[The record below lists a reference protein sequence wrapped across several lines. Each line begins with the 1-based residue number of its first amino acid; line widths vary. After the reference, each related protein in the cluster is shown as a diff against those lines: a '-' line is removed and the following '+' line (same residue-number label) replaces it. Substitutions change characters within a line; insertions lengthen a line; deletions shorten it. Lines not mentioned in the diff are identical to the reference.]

1 MKAEVEKGNL
11 PHGRLARPLRKDQS
25 DLFGSRKRGATAF
38 RVQGGPWGGGSS
50 GFSRVSE
57 ASGVSVRD
65 LGWVMDSRV
74 MSPTRRSSR
83 ESSAM
88 VSAGEPEFPQH
99 SEEVRVDEAQ
109 SDPMY
114 QPPASQE
121 SVQAASSDARPAME
135 RGTSGQ
141 DLLDALGL
149 EGMRSSQHPPGP
161 SLPLRALTPA
171 SGPVLGDSP
180 QTQPSWASL
189 ERGRVSVRSRRGR
202 DPSTEDGRFNRLTSL
217 LEHMMVRMD
226 RLEDDRSSRRSSQA
240 EQQRVAWSPSEQGL
254 RPAQWGGSPS
264 EQGLRPAQWGGYGVG
279 FVGLDLGP
287 ESLNPSPRVPMYPS
301 EGPAELQRVP
311 SLLGAGPF
319 TGQLNSTASG
329 QVQAAQYPSQFPP
342 YGPGSAQVQAAQ
354 YPSQF
359 PPYGPGSGQVQTAQY
374 LSQFPPY
381 GSGSGQVQTTQYP
394 QQFPP
399 FGPGLG
405 PTPTTQGPPQPALPS
420 TGQDQL
426 QVMQCQQQLA
436 DCHLEPNQGQ
446 RSLQSNVFQSLP
458 RVDSTSL
465 ALEHGG
471 LKSDLPESRRSM
483 EADAGSL
490 VRLQHL
496 GVTSRA
502 VQALVVV
509 LTKDLGIRNT
519 SLLVMLQIR
528 FARLRLRP
536 QGEVGHNRP

>member
-1 MKAEVEKGNL
+1 
-11 PHGRLARPLRKDQS
+11 
-25 DLFGSRKRGATAF
+25 
-38 RVQGGPWGGGSS
+38 
-50 GFSRVSE
+50 
-57 ASGVSVRD
+57 
-65 LGWVMDSRV
+65 

-202 DPSTEDGRFNRLTSL
+202 DPSTESTEDGRFNRLTSL

-264 EQGLRPAQWGGYGVG
+264 DMG
-279 FVGLDLGP
+279 
-287 ESLNPSPRVPMYPS
+287 
-301 EGPAELQRVP
+301 
-311 SLLGAGPF
+311 
-319 TGQLNSTASG
+319 
-329 QVQAAQYPSQFPP
+329 
-342 YGPGSAQVQAAQ
+342 
-354 YPSQF
+354 
-359 PPYGPGSGQVQTAQY
+359 
-374 LSQFPPY
+374 
-381 GSGSGQVQTTQYP
+381 
-394 QQFPP
+394 
-399 FGPGLG
+399 
-405 PTPTTQGPPQPALPS
+405 
-420 TGQDQL
+420 
-426 QVMQCQQQLA
+426 
-436 DCHLEPNQGQ
+436 
-446 RSLQSNVFQSLP
+446 
-458 RVDSTSL
+458 
-465 ALEHGG
+465 
-471 LKSDLPESRRSM
+471 SDL
-483 EADAGSL
+483 
-490 VRLQHL
+490 
-496 GVTSRA
+496 
-502 VQALVVV
+502 
-509 LTKDLGIRNT
+509 
-519 SLLVMLQIR
+519 
-528 FARLRLRP
+528 
-536 QGEVGHNRP
+536 

>member
-1 MKAEVEKGNL
+1 
-11 PHGRLARPLRKDQS
+11 
-25 DLFGSRKRGATAF
+25 
-38 RVQGGPWGGGSS
+38 
-50 GFSRVSE
+50 
-57 ASGVSVRD
+57 
-65 LGWVMDSRV
+65 

-287 ESLNPSPRVPMYPS
+287 ESLNPSPRVPVYPS
-301 EGPAELQRVP
+301 GGPAELQRVP

-399 FGPGLG
+399 YGPGLG

-436 DCHLEPNQGQ
+436 GCHLEPKSRTKVTAVQC
-446 RSLQSNVFQSLP
+446 L
-458 RVDSTSL
+458 
-465 ALEHGG
+465 GG
-471 LKSDLPESRRSM
+471 LESDLPSRRSM
-483 EADAGSL
+483 EADAGLAPREAGQPQFSRETPAFGGRWRSPLAGPVPPLTSL
-490 VRLQHL
+490 
-496 GVTSRA
+496 SYW
-502 VQALVVV
+502 QALTRTRRSG
-509 LTKDLGIRNT
+509 LFGPT
-519 SLLVMLQIR
+519 SLSSLKGRCKRWLPSFSVAMYGKSVFFGR
-528 FARLRLRP
+528 KA
-536 QGEVGHNRP
+536 